1 MGYVGNQQAEGF
13 VQRPTKQDL
22 TGATGTS
29 LTLSHAV
36 SKEEDIDLYI
46 NNVKQ
51 EPTTA
56 YTVADTAVTLT
67 GSVVAT
73 DDIYVV
79 YNSLALQTVTPPD
92 GSVTSAKLVYPLTTF
107 SSTGIDDNATSTAM
121 TLDSS
126 GNVGI
131 GTSSPNAKLEISHV
145 ADNRGGIKVTTS
157 NNTGLSEQGGFLA
170 LGGNNTGVFV
180 GTNGASYTT
189 GGIGTANE
197 ATIYSVGNV
206 GLAFGTNTTERM
218 RIDSSG
224 NLLVGTTASSIT
236 SATSG
241 TIINSIGYTDSKRNS
256 TAASSHLQFYNPNG
270 LCGYIYT
277 SGTSTAY
284 LTSSDYRLK
293 ENVTDI
299 TGATERLKQ
308 LNPVRFNFI
317 ADADT
322 TVDGF
327 LAHEVQDVVPEAI
340 SGTKDAVDDD
350 GNPVYQGIDQSK
362 LVPLLVAT
370 IQELEARIAALESA

>member
-29 LTLSHAV
+29 LTLTHAV

-79 YNSLALQTVTPPD
+79 YNSLALQTVVPPD

-126 GNVGI
+126 GNLLHGTT
-131 GTSSPNAKLEISHV
+131 TSSGTGITVANDVWFQKSGYNDWKLTHYNGGFYFNNGTDRVVINSSGSLNAT
-145 ADNRGGIKVTTS
+145 GGLQSLGVY
-157 NNTGLSEQGGFLA
+157 NNTTGTGANLVVDSAGGFARSTSSMRYKNTITDAVHGLTELLA
-170 LGGNNTGVFV
+170 LRPVTYKGNNNGDAIFGGLIAEEVHDAGLTEFV
-180 GTNGASYTT
+180 T
-189 GGIGTANE
+189 
-197 ATIYSVGNV
+197 
-206 GLAFGTNTTERM
+206 
-218 RIDSSG
+218 
-224 NLLVGTTASSIT
+224 
-236 SATSG
+236 
-241 TIINSIGYTDSKRNS
+241 
-256 TAASSHLQFYNPNG
+256 YN
-270 LCGYIYT
+270 
-277 SGTSTAY
+277 
-284 LTSSDYRLK
+284 
-293 ENVTDI
+293 
-299 TGATERLKQ
+299 
-308 LNPVRFNFI
+308 
-317 ADADT
+317 
-322 TVDGF
+322 
-327 LAHEVQDVVPEAI
+327 
-340 SGTKDAVDDD
+340 DD
-350 GNPVYQGIDQSK
+350 GEPDALAYGNMVSLCIKAIQEQQ
-362 LVPLLVAT
+362 AT